1 MQERL
6 RRLLRARASFYMGE
20 IMKKMKRF
28 WIAAA
33 ALSAFAAL
41 FFGCGS
47 TKGAAGAG
55 KASPVKREAGKTYEL
70 VVLHT
75 NDQHGQGLAKSDGK
89 GGLASQATF
98 VKQVRAAN
106 KNVLLL
112 SAGDINIGTA
122 LSNMFNAEPDIVAYN
137 EMGYD
142 AVTFGNHEFDGTAE
156 KLQQQMKISKFPWL
170 SANIR
175 KGDGYLGKPYIIK
188 DYEGIRVAVIG
199 LTTNR
204 TLVISSPDKSL
215 TFTDEID
222 AASDMVKQVREQEKA
237 DVVIVCGHLG
247 DIEETDEQETS
258 VKLARAVEG
267 IDLIIDGHS
276 HSYFAEPKVVN
287 GVPIVTAN
295 EHGKVVGEGHLE
307 VRDGAL
313 VGFSWKPVGIDTTA
327 FPPDPD
333 MVKTLQPY
341 VGKAEAA
348 LKEVVLTTTAPF
360 EFGAKLPRYQEMP
373 SGDVLA
379 DGIAWYVRGIGV
391 DVDFAFSNGGNI
403 RTALPAGEVTR
414 EQILTML
421 PFENYIYVV
430 TLKGSEVVELF
441 DFIGSIR
448 QGAGGWAQVSK
459 DARYTITY
467 DANGD
472 GTVSGVTV
480 AGEPIDPEK
489 TYRIAT
495 NDYLAGGG
503 DGYAVL
509 QKSSDTFNTAKLL
522 TDVFIDYVKTLGT
535 YTPATDGRITVV
547 GGTLP
552 E

>member
-1 MQERL
+1 
-6 RRLLRARASFYMGE
+6 
-20 IMKKMKRF
+20 MKKMKRF
-28 WIAAA
+28 WIAAT
-33 ALSAFAAL
+33 ALATAVGLL
-41 FFGCGS
+41 FTACGS
-47 TKGAAGAG
+47 TKGAASAG
-55 KASPVKREAGKTYEL
+55 KAKSVAREAGKTYEL

-75 NDQHGQGLAKSDGK
+75 NDQHGQVLAKADGK

-137 EMGYD
+137 TMGYD
-142 AVTFGNHEFDGTAE
+142 AVTFGNHEFDGTME
-156 KLQQQMKISKFPWL
+156 KLQQQIKLAKFPWL
-170 SANIR
+170 SANITQ
-175 KGDGYLGKPYIIK
+175 GNGYLGKPYLIK

-215 TFTDEID
+215 TFIDEID
-222 AASDMVKQVREQEKA
+222 AARDMVKQVREKEKA
-237 DVVIVCGHLG
+237 DIVIICGHLG
-247 DIEETDEQETS
+247 DIEETDDQETS
-258 VKLARAVEG
+258 VKLAEAVEG

-276 HSYFAEPKVVN
+276 HSYFSEPKVVN

-313 VGFSWKPVGIDTTA
+313 VGFSWKPVDIDTTA

-341 VGKAEAA
+341 VDKAEAA

-391 DVDFAFSNGGNI
+391 NVDFAFSNGGNI
-403 RTALPAGEVTR
+403 RTALPEGEVTR

-421 PFENYIYVV
+421 PFENYLYVV
-430 TLKGSEVVELF
+430 TLKGSDVIELF
-441 DFIGSIR
+441 NFIGSIR

-459 DARYTITY
+459 EAHYTITY

-472 GTVSGVTV
+472 GTVSNVTV
-480 AGEPIDPEK
+480 GGAPIDPEK
-489 TYRIAT
+489 VYRIAT

-503 DGYAVL
+503 DGYEVL
-509 QKSSDTFNTAKLL
+509 KKSTDTFNTSKLM

-535 YTPATDGRITVV
+535 YTPATDGRITVI
-547 GGTLP
+547 GGKLP